1 MARHAELLRARDID
15 FNGPVLSYAAATLK
29 DWVTKGYYD
38 SKASGI
44 SYEDSNSAFYT
55 QKAAMNLTGSW
66 LFTGVTKNA
75 KGFEW
80 GIFLLPGKK
89 FNTGSGGNLFVV
101 PKNSKNKELA
111 YEFIDL
117 ALSAQAQTE
126 MAKAG
131 GIPVGAVAM
140 NEISDEKTKELNAL
154 FNQIKQNDGL
164 AFYPDWPI
172 PDGWSIFGG
181 AIQDLMAG
189 KKTPDQMLKYMSDEY
204 YKYKK
209 TLKK

>member
-1 MARHAELLRARDID
+1 VMS
-15 FNGPVLSYAAATLK
+15 FAASKLK

-44 SYEDSNSAFYT
+44 SYEDSHAAFFT
-55 QKAAMNLTGSW
+55 QKAAMDLTGSW
-66 LFTGVTKNA
+66 QFAGITKNT
-75 KGFEW
+75 KDFDW

-89 FNTGSGGNLFVV
+89 FNTGSGGNVFVV
-101 PKNSKNKELA
+101 PKNAKNKDLS
-111 YEFIDL
+111 YEFIDI
-117 ALSAQAQTE
+117 ALSTQAQTE

-131 GIPVGAVAM
+131 GIPVGAVDM
-140 NEISDEKTKELNAL
+140 NAITDEKTKQLNTL

-189 KKTPDQMLKYMSDEY
+189 KKTPEQMLKYMSDEY